1 MPAYGREGQGKHFL
15 FWRHISQS
23 EIRNSAAAEKSEP
36 ESEGGQRDA
45 LRLRRRTGTERTH
58 RALRRARSHPGRGGG
73 GAHLGRFLLPDRGR
87 GHPHACQRTAR
98 AQGDETIQD
107 VVDDGKNVDR

>member
-1 MPAYGREGQGKHFL
+1 MNLSKQIS
-15 FWRHISQS
+15 WRRISQS

-45 LRLRRRTGTERTH
+45 LRLRCRTGTERTR

-73 GAHLGRFLLPDRGR
+73 SPHLGRFLLPGRGR
-87 GHPHACQRTAR
+87 RHPHARQ
-98 AQGDETIQD
+98 
-107 VVDDGKNVDR
+107 